1 VKKLKMTNQELG
13 AFGENYAAQFLS
25 NQGFEIIE
33 RNYRHKHLEIDIIA
47 LNTNQI
53 VAIEVKTRQTAEIG
67 EPWRAVTKAKQKL
80 VIKAF
85 NYYLQDNEIETEAR
99 FDVISIVHNGFRT
112 DLEHIKD
119 AFYPGI

>member
-1 VKKLKMTNQELG
+1 MTNQELG
-13 AFGENYAAQFLS
+13 TFGEHYAAQFLAT
-25 NQGFEIIE
+25 QGFEIIE
-33 RNYRHKHLEIDIIA
+33 RNYRYKHLEIDIIA
-47 LNTNQI
+47 LNANQI
-53 VAIEVKTRQTAEIG
+53 VAVEVKTRQTAEIG

-85 NYYLQDNEIETEAR
+85 NYYLQDHEIETEAR
-99 FDVISIVHNGFRT
+99 FDVVSIVHNGFRT